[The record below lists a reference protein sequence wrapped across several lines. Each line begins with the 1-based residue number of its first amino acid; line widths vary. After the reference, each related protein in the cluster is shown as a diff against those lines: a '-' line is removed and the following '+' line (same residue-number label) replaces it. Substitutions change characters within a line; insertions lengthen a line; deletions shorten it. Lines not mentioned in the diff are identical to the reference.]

1 MIRTLI
7 TIAFASFILAVA
19 CLAGAAAL
27 GGRDIAENGWTVPS
41 DWVFRIQDEPGGEG
55 GTRIRRVAASERITR
70 DLPWTGGDSL
80 TLELPADVTYVQ
92 SAEAKITLSGPKDVV
107 ERVVVEGGRIA
118 FSEAGEGSDIT
129 IDLNGV
135 RMVDDADRLRI
146 TVSGPKVTRFA
157 VNGSG
162 DLDIRDYDQP
172 AMDIQVQGSGDVK
185 AGGRSDSLTL
195 AIIGSGS
202 IDAAD
207 LATRDAQV
215 STSGSGDATIAARGA
230 VKVSVAGSG
239 GVSLRAKPA
248 SLTSEIS
255 GSGDIDQDY

>member
-41 DWVFRIQDEPGGEG
+41 DWVFRIQDDPGGEG

-92 SAEAKITLSGPKDVV
+92 STESRITLSGPKDVV
-107 ERVVVEGGRIA
+107 ERVVVDGGRID
-118 FSEAGEGSDIT
+118 FSEASEGSDIT

-202 IDAAD
+202 IDASD
-207 LATRDAQV
+207 LAARDAQV

-239 GVSLRAKPA
+239 GVSLRAKPS

-255 GSGDIDQDY
+255 GSGDVDQDY

>member
-41 DWVFRIQDEPGGEG
+41 EWAFRVSDDGEG
-55 GTRIRRVAASERITR
+55 QRIKRVPTAERASR
-70 DLPWTGGDSL
+70 DLPWSGGEALVLD
-80 TLELPADVTYVQ
+80 LPADVTYEQ
-92 SAEAKITLSGPKDVV
+92 SETPGVTVTGPRDIVD
-107 ERVVVEGGRIA
+107 RVVVDGGRITFA
-118 FSEAGEGSDIT
+118 GDEAGSDEVT

-135 RMVDDADRLRI
+135 RIVDVGDRLRI
-146 TVSGPKVTRFA
+146 TARAPSVKSFS

-162 DLDIRDYDQP
+162 DLDIIAYDQP
-172 AMDIQVQGSGDVK
+172 SLRVEVQGSGNVSA
-185 AGGRSDSLTL
+185 AGRTEAASVD
-195 AIIGSGS
+195 IVGSGS
-202 IDAAD
+202 VD
-207 LATRDAQV
+207 LGELRTRDATV
-215 STSGSGDATIAARGA
+215 ETSGSGDAILAAKGA
-230 VKVSVAGSG
+230 VKVAIAGSG

-255 GSGDIDQDY
+255 GSGDVDQDY

>member
-41 DWVFRIQDEPGGEG
+41 DWVFRIQDDPGGEG

-92 SAEAKITLSGPKDVV
+92 STESRITLSGPKDVV
-107 ERVVVEGGRIA
+107 ERVVVDGGRIA
-118 FSEAGEGSDIT
+118 FSEASEGSDIT

-202 IDAAD
+202 IDASD
-207 LATRDAQV
+207 LAARDAQV

-239 GVSLRAKPA
+239 GVSLRAKPS

-255 GSGDIDQDY
+255 GSGDVDQDY